1 MKTNGKIMVAC
12 DLSAH
17 SEEAIRCGAVL
28 ASDLNTKLLIV
39 SIINQRDVNAMDDA
53 IEKIKTEISNFPVT
67 IGEYLE
73 GLKKQRKEDI
83 DKSLAGL
90 DCPKPPHTIRIAVGV
105 PFKRLIEVAKDEC
118 QRFVVIG
125 TKGRSN
131 LADVILGS
139 TAEKMFRHCPFP
151 LVSVRLQESFAN
163 AKFKNR
169 VR

>member
-1 MKTNGKIMVAC
+1 MKTNSKIMVAC

-17 SEEAIRCGAVL
+17 AKEAIRCGAVL
-28 ASDLNTKLLIV
+28 AQDLNAELLIV
-39 SIINQRDVNAMDDA
+39 SIINQRDVNAMEDA

-73 GLKKQRKEDI
+73 GLKKQRTEDI
-83 DKSLAGL
+83 GKLLAAL

-105 PFKRLIEVAKDEC
+105 PFKRLIEVAKDESP
-118 QRFVVIG
+118 RFIVIG

-151 LVSVRLQESFAN
+151 LVSVRLQET
-163 AKFKNR
+163 KGGGK
-169 VR
+169 